1 MPWGIRRR
9 SLDMEMGDRH
19 GAPRRQTAPS
29 DLLYPEPPPI
39 AERLESVARNHG
51 WAWPIGLAVV
61 GVIVATVVAAVH
73 RQLDLNTYLMGGEH
87 AFSTDLYRVVY
98 PPTHLGFTYPPFAT
112 LWFVPLTHL
121 RSRVDQVLFTWLS
134 LAALF
139 ALLAVCLRVTCPR
152 LERRSV
158 AWWALLLLTPAG
170 LLDPTRE
177 TLILGQI
184 NILLAAAVTAD
195 MTLMRPQRRGV
206 LVGLAAA
213 IKMTPI
219 LLIPYL
225 VLTRQTGAWRRALGT
240 FVAAGAIAAAASPG
254 ASWIY
259 WTRDAWGPNRA
270 GWLPWI
276 GNQGAVAVVERLV
289 HDTLSTVPM
298 FALCAGIVGVGLYLA
313 VKLYQPSLP
322 MLGFLV
328 MEVTES
334 LASPVSW
341 AHHMIWVIPL
351 IAWLVLAIDRPKHG
365 AWWAVAV
372 SAVFFA
378 APIWWVP
385 HGPHVKY
392 AGHGWSM
399 LLADSFFIVLVAIL
413 VASSML
419 VAARRRAAGRFLQF
433 G

>member
-1 MPWGIRRR
+1 
-9 SLDMEMGDRH
+9 
-19 GAPRRQTAPS
+19 
-29 DLLYPEPPPI
+29 
-39 AERLESVARNHG
+39 
-51 WAWPIGLAVV
+51 
-61 GVIVATVVAAVH
+61 
-73 RQLDLNTYLMGGEH
+73 
-87 AFSTDLYRVVY
+87 
-98 PPTHLGFTYPPFAT
+98 
-112 LWFVPLTHL
+112 
-121 RSRVDQVLFTWLS
+121 
-134 LAALF
+134 
-139 ALLAVCLRVTCPR
+139 
-152 LERRSV
+152 
-158 AWWALLLLTPAG
+158 LTPAG

-184 NILLAAAVTAD
+184 NILLAVAVTAD
-195 MTLMRPQRRGV
+195 MTLIRPQRRGV

-219 LLIPYL
+219 LLVPYL

-254 ASWIY
+254 ASWNY

-276 GNQGAVAVVERLV
+276 GNQGAVAVVERLF
-289 HDTLSTVPM
+289 HHTLSTV
-298 FALCAGIVGVGLYLA
+298 ALFSLCVGIVGIGLYLA

-351 IAWLVLAIDRPKHG
+351 IAWLALAVDRPKHG
-365 AWWAVAV
+365 ARWAIAV

-385 HGPHVKY
+385 HGAHVKY

-399 LLADSFFIVLVAIL
+399 LLAGSFFIVLVAIL
-413 VASSML
+413 VASSAR
-419 VAARRRAAGRFLQF
+419 VAARRRAAGRFLQS

>member
-1 MPWGIRRR
+1 
-9 SLDMEMGDRH
+9 LDTEL
-19 GAPRRQTAPS
+19 GARDGTSRGQGAPS
-29 DLLYPEPPPI
+29 DLLHAPEPSPI
-39 AERLESVARNHG
+39 VGRLESVARNNG
-51 WAWPIGLAVV
+51 WAWPIGLAAV
-61 GVIVATVVAAVH
+61 GVIVATVIAAVR
-73 RQLDLNTYLMGGEH
+73 RQLDLNTYLLGGSH

-112 LWFVPLTHL
+112 LWFVPFTHL
-121 RSRVDQVLFTWLS
+121 PSRVDQVLITWLS

-152 LERRSV
+152 LERRTV

-184 NILLAAAVTAD
+184 NILLAVAVTAD

-213 IKMTPI
+213 VKMTPI
-219 LLIPYL
+219 VLIPYL
-225 VLTRQTGAWRRALGT
+225 VLTRQTGAWRRAIGA
-240 FVAAGAIAAAASPG
+240 FVAAGAIAAAVSPG
-254 ASWIY
+254 ASWTY

-276 GNQGAVAVVERLV
+276 GNQGAVAVVERLL
-289 HDTLSTVPM
+289 HHTISTVPLI
-298 FALCAGIVGVGLYLA
+298 ALCGGIVGVGLYLA
-313 VKLYQPSLP
+313 VKLYQPSWP

-341 AHHMIWVIPL
+341 AHHMIWVVPL
-351 IAWLVLAIDRPKHG
+351 IAWLALAVDRPKHG
-365 AWWAVAV
+365 AWWAGTV
-372 SAVFFA
+372 SVVFFA

-385 HGPHVKY
+385 HGPHVKF
-392 AGHGWSM
+392 AGHGWSV

-413 VASSML
+413 VASSVR
-419 VAARRRAAGRFLQF
+419 VAARRRAAGRFLQSVHP
-433 G
+433 

>member
-1 MPWGIRRR
+1 
-9 SLDMEMGDRH
+9 MEMGERS
-19 GAPRRQTAPS
+19 GASRRQTAPS
-29 DLLYPEPPPI
+29 DLLHAPEPAPI

-51 WAWPIGLAVV
+51 WAWPIGLAAV

-73 RQLDLNTYLMGGEH
+73 RELDLNTYLMGGEH

-112 LWFVPLTHL
+112 LWFVPFTHL
-121 RSRVDQVLFTWLS
+121 PSRVDQVLFSWLS

-152 LERRSV
+152 LERRTV
-158 AWWALLLLTPAG
+158 VWWALLLLTPVG

-177 TLILGQI
+177 TLILGQV

-195 MTLMRPQRRGV
+195 MTLIRPQRRGV

-219 LLIPYL
+219 LLVPYL

-254 ASWIY
+254 ASWNY

-276 GNQGAVAVVERLV
+276 GNQGAVAVVERLF
-289 HDTLSTVPM
+289 HHTLSTVAL
-298 FALCAGIVGVGLYLA
+298 FSLCAGIVGIGLYLA

-328 MEVTES
+328 VEVTEA

-341 AHHMIWVIPL
+341 AHHMIWVVPL
-351 IAWLVLAIDRPKHG
+351 LAWLVLAVDRPKHG

-372 SAVFFA
+372 SVVFFA

-392 AGHGWSM
+392 AGHGWSV

-413 VASSML
+413 VASSVR
-419 VAARRRAAGRFLQF
+419 VAARRRAAGRLLQS